1 MPIPRLMNRERP
13 GLIIGALH
21 KGAPHEEGKKLVELP
36 YWRFTSNDPLVMKA
50 FRVAYGDQP
59 TKINA
64 YLPYPTPDEN
74 FQFWCE
80 IWGKSGLIHRCDG
93 ENMILWRD
101 GDKMVTGKKPCP
113 GGHRDNDPL
122 RDATGRLFVLI
133 PDLIRAGC
141 VGYVQ
146 VQTKGKNDIAHIYK
160 VLTDV
165 YAMRGNNPEGLR
177 GILFDLM
184 RVKESISVPGFGQ
197 NAGSRQR
204 VEKVNIKIAP
214 SAEWLQIQLQAD
226 ATRALLP
233 AGGVSTIATTPE
245 LAPEEEGEGE
255 NLYGEQGSDQGDYS
269 EGEWEDTDQD
279 GEIEPPTPTE
289 PPTSPTPP
297 ATKSATKSAS
307 KPKSTSGLEDKAE
320 GQFSVPK
327 SLQWAANFKTMRGNL
342 LGNLIT
348 DDLKKALAAAQ
359 ATNPKTDYT
368 NSLIKATTALI
379 AYYEHG
385 EVPAE

>member
-13 GLIIGALH
+13 GLIIGTLH

-36 YWRFTSNDPLVMKA
+36 YWRFTSNDPVVMEA
-50 FRVAYGDQP
+50 FHAIYGDQP
-59 TKINA
+59 TKINV

-93 ENMILWRD
+93 ENAILWRD
-101 GDKMVTGKKPCP
+101 GDRMIEGKKPCP

-122 RDATGRLFVLI
+122 KDASGRLYVLI

-165 YAMRGNNPEGLR
+165 YAMRGSNPEGLR

-184 RVKESISVPGFGQ
+184 RVKEKISVPGFGQ

-204 VEKVNIKIAP
+204 VDKVNIKIAP
-214 SAEWLQIQLQAD
+214 SAEWMQIQLQAD

-233 AGGVSTIATTPE
+233 AGGIASLAT
-245 LAPEEEGEGE
+245 APENAPDETDDDYLEGDF
-255 NLYGEQGSDQGDYS
+255 S
-269 EGEWEDTDQD
+269 D
-279 GEIEPPTPTE
+279 GEDGEAPEAPDE
-289 PPTSPTPP
+289 LTPP
-297 ATKSATKSAS
+297 EAVPAAASAAPDASARSTKPAK
-307 KPKSTSGLEDKAE
+307 KPDKPAPTAPTTQPGLESKAE

-327 SLQWAANFKTMRGNL
+327 SLMWAANFKTIRGNL
-342 LGNLIT
+342 LGNLVT
-348 DDLKKALAAAQ
+348 DDLKKAVAGAKVVVQ
-359 ATNPKTDYT
+359 SDYT
-368 NSLIKATTALI
+368 RSLIKAASALI